1 MFERFLYKLTA
12 KNTFMFNDKFYRQ
25 IDGCTM
31 GGPLSVIM
39 SNIFMTK
46 LEKDVVIPTNPQ
58 LYKRYID
65 DVICRRKK
73 YVSDILLE
81 KMSLYHPKINFTVE
95 RNPQMFLDTRT
106 IINEK
111 GCVLQKY
118 IGNQIKCLYIG
129 FPKHQLGI
137 SEMPSSEIYIDPKI
151 SPLTSKMKLN

>member
-1 MFERFLYKLTA
+1 MY
-12 KNTFMFNDKFYRQ
+12 N
-25 IDGCTM
+25 

-73 YVSDILLE
+73 DVPDILLE

-95 RNPQMFLDTRT
+95 RNPQMFLDTR
-106 IINEK
+106 IIVDEK
-111 GCVLQKY
+111 GVCCKSV
-118 IGNQIKCLYIG
+118 
-129 FPKHQLGI
+129 
-137 SEMPSSEIYIDPKI
+137 SETK
-151 SPLTSKMKLN
+151 